1 MKILIKKIE
10 QPTQIKKKNE
20 WGVKNQ
26 KIKQWN
32 QKIKYLISVWNKIE
46 KIKSKSVGSK
56 KIYKLKKNIVTQT
69 HKKEKSSSLRSLHI
83 LQSC

>member
-20 WGVKNQ
+20 WGVK
-26 KIKQWN
+26 N